1 MPSANGT
8 SGARVRVLEWARCQ
22 GRPRLSP
29 RLSYGLNPFA
39 KFEIYVDT
47 MANTK
52 KVALITGANK
62 GLGFEMAR
70 QLGQAGVKVVLAARD
85 PQKGRAAA
93 QKLEHEGQDVEF
105 LKLEVTDKNDQL
117 AASRYLEEK
126 FGRLDILINNAGIAE
141 DVMGSGKVSTTTEDA
156 IRRTFETNFFAPVA
170 LTQVLLP
177 LLKKS
182 DAGRIVNMSSIL
194 GSQTLHADLKSPI
207 YDFKSLAYDASKAA
221 LNSFTI
227 HLAHEL
233 KDTKVKVNSA
243 HPGWVKT
250 DLGTD
255 AAPMEIPEGAKT
267 GVELALLG
275 EDGPTGGFFHL
286 GKTLPW

>member
-1 MPSANGT
+1 MPNA
-8 SGARVRVLEWARCQ
+8 
-22 GRPRLSP
+22 
-29 RLSYGLNPFA
+29 
-39 KFEIYVDT
+39 
-47 MANTK
+47 K

-70 QLGQAGVKVVLAARD
+70 QLAQAGVKVVLAARD
-85 PQKGRAAA
+85 PQKGQTAADNL
-93 QKLEHEGQDVEF
+93 QKEGLDVQF
-105 LKLEVTDKNDQL
+105 LKLDVTDKQDRI
-117 AASRYLEEK
+117 AAAAFLEK
-126 FGRLDILINNAGIAE
+126 NFGRLDILINNAGVSLDGLGGGLA
-141 DVMGSGKVSTTTEDA
+141 STTSEDSL
-156 IRRTFETNFFAPVA
+156 RRSFETNLFAPIA

-194 GSQTLHADLKSPI
+194 SSQTLHADPKSPI
-207 YDFKSLAYDASKAA
+207 YDSKSLSYDASKTA

-233 KDTKVKVNSA
+233 KDTKIKVNSA

-250 DLGTD
+250 DMGTE

-267 GVELALLG
+267 GVALALL
-275 EDGPTGGFFHL
+275 EENGPNGAFLHL
-286 GKTLPW
+286 GKPLPW